1 MIEKKLRINEQIRA
15 QTVRLIDPEGKQV
28 GIVSQREALDR
39 ADEFGL
45 DLVEISADAK
55 PPVCKIMDFG
65 KYKYQKQMKER
76 ENKKKQHVVK
86 IKEVRFRPRIGDHD
100 LNMKV
105 NHVREFL
112 AEGYKVKI
120 TLMFRGRELAHQEVG
135 VELINKILEMLSD
148 VCEVDKA
155 PNFEGR
161 SIVTILTAK

>member
-1 MIEKKLRINEQIRA
+1 M
-15 QTVRLIDPEGKQV
+15 RLIDPEGKQV

-120 TLMFRGRELAHQEVG
+120 TLMFRGREMAHQEVG

-148 VCEVDKA
+148 VCVVDKA

-161 SIVTILTAK
+161 SVVTILTAK

>member
-1 MIEKKLRINEQIRA
+1 MDK
-15 QTVRLIDPEGKQV
+15 
-28 GIVSQREALDR
+28 

-45 DLVEISADAK
+45 DLVEISPDAK

-65 KYKYQKQMKER
+65 KFKYQKQMKER
-76 ENKKKQHVVK
+76 ENKKKQHIVK

-105 NHVREFL
+105 DHVREFL
-112 AEGYKVKI
+112 ANGFKVKI

-148 VCEVDKA
+148 VCVVDKA

>member
-1 MIEKKLRINEQIRA
+1 MDK
-15 QTVRLIDPEGKQV
+15 
-28 GIVSQREALDR
+28 

-45 DLVEISADAK
+45 DLVEISPDAK

-65 KYKYQKQMKER
+65 KFKYQKQMKER

-105 NHVREFL
+105 DHVREFL
-112 AEGYKVKI
+112 ANGFKVKI

-148 VCEVDKA
+148 VCVVDKA

>member
-1 MIEKKLRINEQIRA
+1 MIEKKLRINEQIRT
-15 QTVRLIDPEGKQV
+15 QSVRLIDPEGKQI
-28 GIVSQREALDR
+28 GIVSQREAMDK

-45 DLVEISADAK
+45 DLVEISPDAK

-65 KYKYQKQMKER
+65 KFKYQKQMKER

-105 NHVREFL
+105 DHVREFL
-112 AEGYKVKI
+112 ANGFKVKI

-148 VCEVDKA
+148 VCVVDKA